1 MVTTTPADVDAPLSL
16 RSYARHRA
24 ALGLPGQSTEAVR
37 KAIDSGRLSGAV
49 VEVGGQRKIR
59 SAEAADRAWAANT
72 RAERSPA
79 SSIAQGVPQTATAPT
94 SAPPPPAAVDDD
106 IDYAEA
112 RRRREVEL
120 WRQARVKREGDELEL
135 ALRKGEL
142 VDVTEAQAEAEALF
156 SEARTKLLGVPT
168 RARQRMQHLTADD
181 VRMLDELIREAM
193 EAFADGA
200 Q

>member
-1 MVTTTPADVDAPLSL
+1 VTTTPADNVDAPLSL
-16 RSYARHRA
+16 RAYARHRA
-24 ALGLPGQSTEAVR
+24 ARGLPGQSTEAVR

-79 SSIAQGVPQTATAPT
+79 SGAAQGAPQTATAPMST
-94 SAPPPPAAVDDD
+94 PPPPAPDDD

-112 RRRREVEL
+112 RRRREIEL
-120 WRQARVKREGDELEL
+120 WRQARVKREADELEL

-193 EAFADGA
+193 EAFADGG

>member
-1 MVTTTPADVDAPLSL
+1 VKTTPADNVDAPLSL
-16 RSYARHRA
+16 RAYARHRA
-24 ALGLPGQSTEAVR
+24 TRGLPGQSTEAVR

-79 SSIAQGVPQTATAPT
+79 SSVAQGVPQTVTAPT
-94 SAPPPPAAVDDD
+94 SAPPPAAVDDN

-120 WRQARVKREGDELEL
+120 WRQARVRREGDELEL

-193 EAFADGA
+193 EAFADGG